1 MTDLNKENIPDSDE
15 ENFLQQFFYDGKKSS
30 TQRDF
35 IFTLSFIRDKNPN
48 NIIHILKDWD
58 KGKNNGDT
66 SKHIKEKLTSENSSC
81 EDCNKKIV
89 SKRSGSSQDILKE
102 KYERLKTSNS
112 EYANNFYETY
122 KDIIELHKGGNKNSI
137 NIYMDNC
144 EEKFIKPSVKR
155 GLEFYDTGYKLGQ
168 NILKK
173 QKQTKKTKKQL
184 KKSKDNYKKKR
195 QDYSN
200 LLTKRLK
207 SYYCNPGCKGT
218 LLEPGKKLS
227 GATRKKLLETH
238 KHPILVKI
246 MEEERKKQF
255 GNKSTLLDKDSF
267 YNKLNKTRKNKYKKD
282 GALSFCTYKVDYDK
296 GIIKDA

>member
-1 MTDLNKENIPDSDE
+1 MSNLNKENTLDSDE
-15 ENFLQQFFYDGKKSS
+15 ENLLQQFFYNSNNIYIK
-30 TQRDF
+30 RDYRG
-35 IFTLSFIRDKNPN
+35 ISNSDKNPN

-66 SKHIKEKLTSENSSC
+66 SKHIKKKLTSENSSC

-218 LLEPGKKLS
+218 LLEPGKTFS
-227 GATRKKLLETH
+227 ATEKLLETH

-246 MEEERKKQF
+246 TEEERKAIWY
-255 GNKSTLLDKDSF
+255 KSTLLDKDSF
-267 YNKLNKTRKNKYKKD
+267 YNKLNKTRKNKYIKD